1 MKLLVDFFP
10 ILLFFGT
17 YKVYGI
23 YAATVVAIAATAV
36 QVTYVWVRT
45 HRVEPMHLIT
55 LAVIVVFGGAT
66 LYFQDELFIKW
77 KPTVVN
83 WLFGAAFLLSQGF
96 GQRTAIERLLGGK
109 VELPREVWRR
119 LNLMWASF
127 FIVVGGINLFVA
139 YTFDT
144 DTWVNFKL
152 FGLIGLTLF
161 FVILQTLY
169 LHRYVAEPH
178 QE

>member
-10 ILLFFGT
+10 ILLFFIAF
-17 YKVYGI
+17 KLYGI
-23 YAATVVAIAATAV
+23 YVATIVAIAATAV
-36 QVTYVWVRT
+36 QVAIVWVRT
-45 HRVEPMHLIT
+45 RRIEPMHLIT

-83 WLFGAAFLLSQGF
+83 WLFGLAFLLSQVF
-96 GQRTAIERLLGGK
+96 GERTAIERLLGSK
-109 VELPREVWRR
+109 VELPPGVWKR
-119 LNLMWASF
+119 LNLMWTSF
-127 FIVVGGINLFVA
+127 FIVVGGVNLFVA

-161 FVILQTLY
+161 FVVLQTVY
-169 LHRYVAEPH
+169 LHRYVPESH

>member
-10 ILLFFGT
+10 ILLFFVSF
-17 YKVYGI
+17 KVYGI
-23 YAATVVAIAATAV
+23 YAATVVAIIATVV

-45 HRVEPMHLIT
+45 HRFEPMHVIT

-83 WLFGAAFLLSQGF
+83 WLFGLVFLLSQAF

-109 VELPREVWRR
+109 VELPSGVWKR

-127 FIVVGGINLFVA
+127 FVVVGGVNLFVA
-139 YTFDT
+139 YNFDT

-152 FGLIGLTLF
+152 FGLIGLTLV

-169 LHRYVAEPH
+169 LHRYVVESE

>member
-10 ILLFFGT
+10 IVLFFVAF
-17 YKVYGI
+17 KVSGI
-23 YAATVVAIAATAV
+23 YAATIVAIVATV
-36 QVTYVWVRT
+36 CQVAYVWLRT
-45 HRVEPMHLIT
+45 RRVEPMHLIT
-55 LAVIVVFGGAT
+55 LAVIVLFGGAT
-66 LYFQDELFIKW
+66 LYFKDELFIKW

-83 WLFGAAFLLSQGF
+83 WLFGLAFLLSQIF

-109 VELPREVWRR
+109 VELPCGVWRR

-127 FIVVGGINLFVA
+127 FIIVGCLNLFVA
-139 YTFDT
+139 YRFDT

-161 FVILQTLY
+161 FVILQSLY
-169 LHRYVAEPH
+169 LHRYVAETD

>member
-10 ILLFFGT
+10 ILLFFAAFKL
-17 YKVYGI
+17 YDI
-23 YAATVVAIAATAV
+23 YVATIVAIAAAAV
-36 QVTYVWVRT
+36 QVSFVWFRT
-45 HRVEPMHLIT
+45 RRIEPMHLIT

-66 LYFQDELFIKW
+66 LYFKDELFIKW

-83 WLFGAAFLLSQGF
+83 WLFGIVFLVSQYMGR
-96 GQRTAIERLLGGK
+96 RTAIERLLGSK
-109 VELPREVWRR
+109 VDLPARVWRR
-119 LNLMWASF
+119 LNLMWTSF
-127 FIVVGGINLFVA
+127 FLVVGGVNLFVA

-152 FGLIGLTLF
+152 FGVLGLTLL
-161 FVILQTLY
+161 FVVVQTAY
-169 LHRYVAEPH
+169 LHRHAAEPG

>member
-10 ILLFFGT
+10 ILLFFVSF
-17 YKVYGI
+17 KVYGI
-23 YAATVVAIAATAV
+23 YAATVVAIVATVV
-36 QVTYVWVRT
+36 QVAYVWIRT
-45 HRVEPMHLIT
+45 HRFEPMHLIT
-55 LAVIVVFGGAT
+55 LGVIVVFGGAT

-83 WLFGAAFLLSQGF
+83 WLFGLAFLLSQAF
-96 GQRTAIERLLGGK
+96 GQRTAIERLLGSK
-109 VELPREVWRR
+109 VELPAGVWKR

-127 FIVVGGINLFVA
+127 FVVVGGVNLFVA

-152 FGLIGLTLF
+152 FGLIGLTVL

-169 LHRYVAEPH
+169 LHRYVVEPD

>member
-10 ILLFFGT
+10 ILLFFVA

-23 YAATVVAIAATAV
+23 YVATMVAIVATIV
-36 QVTYVWVRT
+36 QVAYVWART
-45 HRVEPMHLIT
+45 RRVEPMHLIT
-55 LAVIVVFGGAT
+55 LAVIAVFGGAT

-83 WLFGAAFLLSQGF
+83 WLFGVAFLLSQIF
-96 GQRTAIERLLGGK
+96 GRRTAIERLLGGK
-109 VELPREVWRR
+109 VELPSGVWKR

-127 FIVVGGINLFVA
+127 FIVVGGVNLFVA
-139 YTFDT
+139 YRFDT

>member
-10 ILLFFGT
+10 ILLFFGAF
-17 YKVYGI
+17 KFYGI
-23 YAATVVAIAATAV
+23 YIATPVAIVATAV
-36 QVTYVWVRT
+36 QVAFVWVRT
-45 HRVEPMHLIT
+45 RRVESMHLIT

-83 WLFGAAFLLSQGF
+83 WLFAAAFLLSQIF
-96 GQRTAIERLLGGK
+96 GARTAIERLLGSK
-109 VELPREVWRR
+109 VVLPPTVWKR

-127 FIVVGGINLFVA
+127 FVVVGGANLFVA
-139 YTFDT
+139 YNFDT

-161 FVILQTLY
+161 FVIVQTVY
-169 LHRYVAEPH
+169 LHRYVAEPG
-178 QE
+178 ED